1 MPTFT
6 SLYLEF
12 PMLKL
17 SGDMDP
23 GVSDSRT
30 GPRALTPWEAS
41 ACLVGFSSWDD
52 EETEESW
59 KFNFLFSLMCMSGL
73 PACMPLY
80 HVCAW

>member
-52 EETEESW
+52 EETL
-59 KFNFLFSLMCMSGL
+59 KNRGNLIFYFHLC
-73 PACMPLY
+73 
-80 HVCAW
+80 V